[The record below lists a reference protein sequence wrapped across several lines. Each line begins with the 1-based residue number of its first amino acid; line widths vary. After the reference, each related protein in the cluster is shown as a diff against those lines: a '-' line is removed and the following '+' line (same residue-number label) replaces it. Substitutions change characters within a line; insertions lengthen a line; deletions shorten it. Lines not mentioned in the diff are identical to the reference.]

1 MERKNFQKSTLP
13 REESKNNTFEQIKK
27 EFNKMENEKYK
38 RPKKGEESKLTEY
51 RKVTDKPVNKQ
62 EERQIV
68 KNEILLLAKDLF
80 NEKKINKP
88 LYNKLYNITIGAARL
103 PTLQATLSSLQEFKK
118 EDNKSYK
125 KGDFKAK
132 LKEAKTENLGTF
144 NVYVK
149 YRLTINQDEEET
161 TKDVNISDKVIGKIN
176 IQNAIKKNMDYL
188 IDNPYTSNVEVI
200 KIIINKMEVEP
211 ESYKITGVKKEDDK
225 IKYYKAWQMGF
236 KYHGYNVDLND
247 EIPFECVPNALVKM
261 YGKQDT
267 KRRDEYISAV
277 KNGGIDYVKKC
288 LDKYTNDDDELD
300 IPNELDVDYDE
311 SKILPKGYTPM
322 DILKFCNEHKLK
334 CFGYNWKLA

>member
-1 MERKNFQKSTLP
+1 MEREIFQKSTLP

-211 ESYKITGVKKEDDK
+211 ESYKITGVKKEDNK

-236 KYHGYNVDLND
+236 KYHGYNVDLNN
-247 EIPFECVPNALVKM
+247 EIPFECVPNALVKISRRNLSLHAKREK
-261 YGKQDT
+261 GITQNSGSWFIHPEDT
-267 KRRDEYISAV
+267 KI
-277 KNGGIDYVKKC
+277 
-288 LDKYTNDDDELD
+288 
-300 IPNELDVDYDE
+300 
-311 SKILPKGYTPM
+311 
-322 DILKFCNEHKLK
+322 
-334 CFGYNWKLA
+334 CFE